1 MMGRCREQVL
11 STTQPLLPPLL
22 ALDHVSVSVG
32 SAALLTDVSL
42 AVMPGTLTAL
52 VGPNGAGKS
61 TLLRVAS
68 GERVPDAGRVTL
80 DGQPVQTIPP
90 DALARRRAVLPQ
102 ENLLSFPFTAFE
114 VVLLGRTP
122 YREGHAADAAAA
134 TSALD
139 RAGVLPL
146 ADRRYPTLS
155 GGEKQRVH
163 LARVLAQLDGPD
175 AALLLLDEPTNNL
188 DLTHQ
193 HRVLDVARSMARA
206 GLAVVAVLHDLNLA
220 AQYADRMALLVAGRL
235 VCEGSPRDVLRPE
248 RIERAFD
255 VPVIVVAHPGLD
267 CPLVLPVPYGTA
279 LPASTP
285 HDAGTLPGPRDP
297 RGTR

>member
-188 DLTHQ
+188 DPSS
-193 HRVLDVARSMARA
+193 RE
-206 GLAVVAVLHDLNLA
+206 AVLAALQHFKGTVILVSHDIDFVTQLAPKHAISMPSGRLLPFDEKMLDLVPQIEPLA
-220 AQYADRMALLVAGRL
+220 AR
-235 VCEGSPRDVLRPE
+235 
-248 RIERAFD
+248 
-255 VPVIVVAHPGLD
+255 
-267 CPLVLPVPYGTA
+267 
-279 LPASTP
+279 
-285 HDAGTLPGPRDP
+285 
-297 RGTR
+297 RGA